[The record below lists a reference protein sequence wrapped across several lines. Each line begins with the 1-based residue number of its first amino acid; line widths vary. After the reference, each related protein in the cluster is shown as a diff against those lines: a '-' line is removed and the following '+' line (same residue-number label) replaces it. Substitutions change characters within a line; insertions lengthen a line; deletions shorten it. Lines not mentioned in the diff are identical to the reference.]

1 MIYWRSRGSWHNVFM
16 YRSARTILGFAFVGT
31 LFQLVWEGHD
41 LQQALFPFLF
51 TVGVLTT
58 WVAGRPIG
66 WSVSA
71 IYMLIQGWGGLLLS
85 DIRLFHGQDFFLWSL
100 GQQETIVLTAIFSTY
115 LLIAGLTGW
124 LLGAIG
130 SRLVARVVKA
140 F

>member
-1 MIYWRSRGSWHNVFM
+1 MFM
-16 YRSARTILGFAFVGT
+16 YRVARTILGLAFVGT
-31 LFQLVWEGHD
+31 LFHWVGEGHD
-41 LQQALFPFLF
+41 LQQALFPSLF
-51 TVGVLTT
+51 TAGVLTA
-58 WVAGRPIG
+58 WVAGRPLG
-66 WSVSA
+66 WALAA

-130 SRLVARVVKA
+130 SRLVQKKFRIRHS
-140 F
+140 